1 MTDPVAT
8 QVAAVETAVKADIS
22 KAKAFENKVFAFLQA
37 HYTKGAAVGLGYAIS
52 HFNIVSLI
60 FKVL

>member
-8 QVAAVETAVKADIS
+8 IVADVKTDIS

-37 HYTKGAAVGLGYAIS
+37 HYTKGAAVAVGYVLS
-52 HFNIVSLI
+52 HFSVISLI
-60 FKVL
+60 LKAL